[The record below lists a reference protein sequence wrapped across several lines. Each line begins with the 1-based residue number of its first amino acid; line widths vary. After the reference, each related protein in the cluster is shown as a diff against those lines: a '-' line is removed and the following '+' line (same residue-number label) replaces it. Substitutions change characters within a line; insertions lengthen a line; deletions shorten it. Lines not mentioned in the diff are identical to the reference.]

1 MNDKVKAHLALVGA
15 NLIYGVNYAIAKQ
28 VMPDYLPPFALV
40 FARISGACLL
50 FWIFGMF
57 FPAEKIRREDRT
69 RFIVASVFG
78 VAVNQSL
85 FLNGLNLTSPIDAA
99 IIMTATPI
107 LVLVV
112 ARVLL
117 REPVTFF
124 KIIGI
129 AAGAT
134 GAILLISYGGN
145 ASFGDNHIL
154 GNSMIVANATSY
166 AVYLVIIKPLMKKYN
181 PLTLMKWVFLFGL
194 LLVSGPGLPAFL
206 RVDWAALPLDI
217 TLSVLYVV
225 IGTTF
230 FAYLLNV
237 FSLKYVKPI
246 TVSIYIYSQP
256 VIASVVALILG
267 QDVITAVKVISA
279 LLVFAGVYFVSY
291 SSSRTGIR

>member
-1 MNDKVKAHLALVGA
+1 
-15 NLIYGVNYAIAKQ
+15 
-28 VMPDYLPPFALV
+28 
-40 FARISGACLL
+40 
-50 FWIFGMF
+50 
-57 FPAEKIRREDRT
+57 
-69 RFIVASVFG
+69 
-78 VAVNQSL
+78 
-85 FLNGLNLTSPIDAA
+85 
-99 IIMTATPI
+99 MTATPI